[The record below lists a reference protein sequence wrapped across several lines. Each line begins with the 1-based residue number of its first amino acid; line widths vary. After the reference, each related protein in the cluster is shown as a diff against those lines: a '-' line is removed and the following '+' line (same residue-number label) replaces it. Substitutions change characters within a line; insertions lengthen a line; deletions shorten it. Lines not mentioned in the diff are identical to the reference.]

1 MGSPISIKEIAFIA
15 KINQS
20 NKQKTQKAKIENKT
34 FQKKKFNGFMS
45 DLPNI

>member
-20 NKQKTQKAKIENKT
+20 NKKTQKAKIENKT

>member
-20 NKQKTQKAKIENKT
+20 NKQKNPKGKNRKQNFPEKEIQWLHE
-34 FQKKKFNGFMS
+34 
-45 DLPNI
+45 